1 MQAEFVPAPPKQHR
15 NSPRLSQ
22 TASSVPT
29 KSQVPSRS
37 SLSSRSTT
45 ATSQLTLVE
54 IQVPTVPR
62 YIPNTK
68 LPRELLEQ
76 KLAAVTLS
84 HDRRNGAILSRFTKE
99 DGKIGFTI
107 RVSFANDTDNA
118 ANEEAFDVDLAKIYD
133 YVTPAELERYEH
145 HELELEA
152 EREANRPKVGR
163 PRKKFI
169 MSTEIMG
176 EEIKVKKP
184 LGRPRKRPAASD
196 QNIRTSKRPRL
207 VFAGVHIPSPPK
219 ASQTLST
226 SPSEPTS
233 SVSSQSVMRLFSRDN
248 SSALEQ
254 ETMSDTEDT
263 RINID
268 QLTPSNARRVISV
281 PQPSSGQRTHRPSYS
296 MVNAALSESETEDDL
311 PQSPSEDELSALI
324 PKTQKRRF
332 SAVAEVA
339 ESVSSDAEDPI
350 TISSSSASP
359 GDGDRVSH
367 SKSNDGDVDMLVDG
381 NGVVDRDLSDHDQLL
396 QQFHANSTRRLPS
409 KSPTPPEH
417 IPPPLSRALQ
427 QPGLPE
433 NSAKTLSHPQF
444 EPERASIRL
453 QTTPTRSKYIRKSM
467 TPHFPSAARGVD
479 QMIKPHIRGGV
490 MDRGLG
496 SPTKRSARRRAPTSS
511 ATNKNE
517 ITLGSLET
525 SSSDGDRRI
534 ILDANRSARHVHN
547 MDARL
552 ENDEADVNLGT
563 PISSSSGETNND
575 VNMIDQTSSNGPR
588 NDLDQTKNKTESPG
602 PSTLA
607 SRWFGGMPWR

>member
-1 MQAEFVPAPPKQHR
+1 
-15 NSPRLSQ
+15 
-22 TASSVPT
+22 
-29 KSQVPSRS
+29 
-37 SLSSRSTT
+37 
-45 ATSQLTLVE
+45 
-54 IQVPTVPR
+54 
-62 YIPNTK
+62 
-68 LPRELLEQ
+68 
-76 KLAAVTLS
+76 
-84 HDRRNGAILSRFTKE
+84 FTKE
-99 DGKIGFTI
+99 DGRIGFTI
-107 RVSFANDTDNA
+107 RVPSADGTDDA
-118 ANEEAFDVDLAKIYD
+118 ANEEGFDVDLADIYD
-133 YVTPAELERYEH
+133 YVTPTELERYEH

-152 EREANRPKVGR
+152 EREAKRPKVGR

-184 LGRPRKRPAASD
+184 LGRPRKRPAPSD
-196 QNIRTSKRPRL
+196 QNIRTSHRPRL
-207 VFAGVHIPSPPK
+207 VFAGVHIPSPLK

-233 SVSSQSVMRLFSRDN
+233 SVSSQSGMRLFSRDN

-254 ETMSDTEDT
+254 EAMSDMEDT

-268 QLTPSNARRVISV
+268 QLTPSNARRVISI

-324 PKTQKRRF
+324 PTTQKRRF

-339 ESVSSDAEDPI
+339 ESISSDAEDPI

-359 GDGDRVSH
+359 KDGDRVVL

-381 NGVVDRDLSDHDQLL
+381 NEAVDKNLSDHDQLL

-409 KSPTPPEH
+409 KSPTPTKH
-417 IPPPLSRALQ
+417 TFNSVSRALQ
-427 QPGLPE
+427 QPGLPDK
-433 NSAKTLSHPQF
+433 SAKNLSHPKL
-444 EPERASIRL
+444 EPERASIRP
-453 QTTPTRSKYIRKSM
+453 QTTPTRSRYIRKSM
-467 TPHFPSAARGVD
+467 TPHFPSAGRGVD
-479 QMIKPHIRGGV
+479 QMIKPHVRGGA
-490 MDRGLG
+490 MDRSLG
-496 SPTKRSARRRAPTSS
+496 SPTKRPARRHAPTSL
-511 ATNKNE
+511 ATNNNE
-517 ITLGSLET
+517 INLGSLET
-525 SSSDGDRRI
+525 LSSDDDRRAI
-534 ILDANRSARHVHN
+534 YDAIRSAQHVPTIN
-547 MDARL
+547 ARL

-575 VNMIDQTSSNGPR
+575 VNMVDQISNNGPR
-588 NDLDQTKNKTESPG
+588 NDIDQTKNKTESPG